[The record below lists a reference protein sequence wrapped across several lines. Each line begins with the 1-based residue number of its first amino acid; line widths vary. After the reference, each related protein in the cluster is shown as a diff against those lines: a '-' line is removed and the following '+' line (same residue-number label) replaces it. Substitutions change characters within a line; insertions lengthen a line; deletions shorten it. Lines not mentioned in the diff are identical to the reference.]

1 MTSREPEARVRL
13 VDDERREV
21 DTTEPKPLR
30 TVRGVDCVLREPQP
44 SRT

>member
-1 MTSREPEARVRL
+1 MTSREAEARVRL

-21 DTTEPKPLR
+21 DTTRPKLPRALH
-30 TVRGVDCVLREPQP
+30 GVGCVLREPQP

>member
-1 MTSREPEARVRL
+1 MTSREPEPRVRI

-21 DTTEPKPLR
+21 DTTEPKLLR
-30 TVRGVDCVLREPQP
+30 TLRGVGCVLREPQP